1 MAQTIFIVTSRGSDA
16 RELERKLNIVFAD
29 DNVDVY
35 CVYRTYQFPEI
46 VAGDIVISDGTSKTR
61 QDDTSLYPCIFDC
74 KQITESAG
82 GVHLAVSTTT
92 GQFDMLTTGMPI
104 LAEISNQLRK

>member
-1 MAQTIFIVTSRGSDA
+1 MAQTIFIVTSRDSDA
-16 RELERKLNIVFAD
+16 RELERKLNKVFGNEIDAS
-29 DNVDVY
+29 
-35 CVYRTYQFPEI
+35 CVSRTYRFPEI

-82 GVHLAVSTTT
+82 GVHLAVSKTT

>member
-16 RELERKLNIVFAD
+16 RELESKLNTVFSD
-29 DNVDVY
+29 KVDVHP
-35 CVYRTYQFPEI
+35 VYRTYQFPEI

-104 LAEISNQLRK
+104 LTEISNQLRK